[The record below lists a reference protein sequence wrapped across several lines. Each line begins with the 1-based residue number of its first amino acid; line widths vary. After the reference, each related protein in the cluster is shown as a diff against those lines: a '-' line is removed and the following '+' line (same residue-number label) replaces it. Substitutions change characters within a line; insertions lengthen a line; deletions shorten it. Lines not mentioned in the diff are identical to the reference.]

1 MSRMEIAMSKIFT
14 AVKPALLAIDA
25 VITRMILRFW
35 IVHAAGAA
43 PAGSRSRSIDPVAWP
58 FHGVERES

>member
-14 AVKPALLAIDA
+14 AVKPALSAIDA

-35 IVHAAGAA
+35 ISTLQAQRRH
-43 PAGSRSRSIDPVAWP
+43 
-58 FHGVERES
+58 EREPQH